1 MGRAVA
7 LRTEADHHPLAAVLR
22 GVDGASC
29 PNRLNFHCHTICS
42 DGSLQP
48 HELAEQAMAIGL
60 EHLAVTDHH
69 ASVAHASIER
79 YFARVAATG
88 RSVPTLWRGVEI
100 SCLLEGCLVHVLA
113 LGFGDDHAS
122 LLPYLQGS
130 AVMGPALKAEA
141 VLQAMTALAPGE
153 VSQPVRSPFGWHLI
167 QVLER
172 RKEDLTRERERQVA
186 RQSIRVRKGDE
197 AFTDWV
203 RQLRDRAFVEYRLD
217 DR

>member
-1 MGRAVA
+1 MP
-7 LRTEADHHPLAAVLR
+7 E
-22 GVDGASC
+22 
-29 PNRLNFHCHTICS
+29 F
-42 DGSLQP
+42 
-48 HELAEQAMAIGL
+48 EQAM
-60 EHLAVTDHH
+60 
-69 ASVAHASIER
+69 
-79 YFARVAATG
+79 
-88 RSVPTLWRGVEI
+88 
-100 SCLLEGCLVHVLA
+100 
-113 LGFGDDHAS
+113 
-122 LLPYLQGS
+122 
-130 AVMGPALKAEA
+130 M
-141 VLQAMTALAPGE
+141 ALAPGE